1 MISRALALAALLAAA
16 SPLPTLAQSAD
27 SDRMF
32 EATTLTL
39 SAHGETKITP
49 DQATITLGVQT
60 TAPTAADA
68 VRQNAARMSAITAA
82 LRAQSLPDRDIQTS
96 NLSLNAQ
103 YTYAQDQPPRL
114 NGYQASNDV
123 TVIVEDIAK
132 LGPIVDAVSAAGANQ
147 INGISFGLRDSTA
160 AEDQARL
167 AAVKA
172 LKAKADLYA
181 QATGYHTE
189 RLVNL
194 SEGAPQEIGPVRPM
208 FRMAA
213 EAVAAAP
220 PTPVSAG
227 ELTVGVDVTGVYEL
241 AK

>member
-1 MISRALALAALLAAA
+1 MIPRVPALVALVLLATPLPALAQPAPA
-16 SPLPTLAQSAD
+16 
-27 SDRMF
+27 DRMF
-32 EATTLTL
+32 EATTLSL
-39 SAHGETKITP
+39 SAHGETKIAP
-49 DQATITLGVQT
+49 DEATITLGVQT
-60 TAPTAADA
+60 TAPTAAAA
-68 VRQNAARMSAITAA
+68 VRQNAQKMTAIVSA
-82 LRAQSLPDRDIQTS
+82 LRGEGLPDKDIQTS
-96 NLSLNAQ
+96 NLALNAQ
-103 YTYAQDQPPRL
+103 YDYAQNQPPHL

-123 TVIVEDIAK
+123 TVTVENVAK

-147 INGISFGLRDSTA
+147 INGVSFGLKDAAA

-181 QATGYHTE
+181 TATGYRVE

-208 FRMAA
+208 VRMAA
-213 EAVAAAP
+213 VQGAP
-220 PTPVSAG
+220 TSVSG
-227 ELTVGVDVTGVYEL
+227 GQLTVSVDVTGVYEL